1 MKDLSEKIRQRQIRA
16 YCALSN
22 FLNDESGVEVVQIVI
37 ILVIAIALATTF
49 YYAANG
55 WLTTFGVKIK
65 NFIESN
71 FSSGS

>member
-37 ILVIAIALATTF
+37 ILVIAIALAALF
-49 YYAANG
+49 YTAAKG
-55 WLTTFGVKIK
+55 WLGTFGDKIK
-65 NFIESN
+65 TFIGEYL
-71 FSSGS
+71 